1 MSVPRTP
8 PSNDTTADAEWRRL
22 EIRARLETA
31 ASAYG
36 TGLFAVTIPLFT
48 PAERR
53 EFAEMGALI
62 ATLNGI
68 VAESIRKHPIPVEG
82 MIRQLEAEA
91 ERRGRLDARFAA
103 ALRVIS
109 AALAPE
115 HASLAA

>member
-1 MSVPRTP
+1 MPLQSPRT
-8 PSNDTTADAEWRRL
+8 NDTTADAEWLRL
-22 EIRARLETA
+22 SIRARLETA
-31 ASAYG
+31 AKLHG
-36 TGLFAVTIPLFT
+36 TGLFAVTTPLFT

-68 VAESIRKHPIPVEG
+68 VAESIRKHPIPVER
-82 MIRQLEAEA
+82 MIHVLEAEA

-115 HASLAA
+115 HVSLAA